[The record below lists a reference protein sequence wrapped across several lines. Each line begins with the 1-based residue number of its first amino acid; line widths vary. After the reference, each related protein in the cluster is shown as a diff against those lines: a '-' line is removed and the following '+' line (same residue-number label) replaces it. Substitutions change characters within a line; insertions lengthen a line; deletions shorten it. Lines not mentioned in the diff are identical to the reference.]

1 MAADRAVSG
10 TQLPGY
16 PVWDSGMV
24 EGRKIRAVI
33 IDDEPFA
40 RVDLAC
46 ALEGLP
52 ELKFEILG
60 EAGSILDA
68 RRLLGKV
75 LPEVVFLDLDLR
87 GGSGLDLL
95 DSIAAPVRVI
105 VVSAHRASLE
115 QRAANARL
123 RYWIDKPVTEEQLL
137 EALEGL
143 P

>member
-1 MAADRAVSG
+1 
-10 TQLPGY
+10 
-16 PVWDSGMV
+16 MV

-40 RVDLAC
+40 RVDLVC

-52 ELKFEILG
+52 EKQFEILG
-60 EAGSILDA
+60 EAGNIIEA
-68 RRLLGKV
+68 RRLLDTV

-95 DSIAAPVRVI
+95 DAIVAPARVI
-105 VVSAHRASLE
+105 VVSAHHASMAEL
-115 QRAANARL
+115 AADARL

-137 EALEGL
+137 AVLEGL